1 MAGFPVLYTIAALLI
16 AVRPCYFFQSHNR
29 IVNCYE
35 EVCHKH
41 SGHCSQLKRICN
53 NCEDNTHGSHC
64 ELCLDG
70 FYGNATIDKYG
81 CKRCPCPL
89 THSNGLCKN
98 DNKTNSIECLKC
110 KQGYHGK
117 LCTDCDK
124 GYYKSESDG
133 LCQPCFCNG
142 YGNESIVQKCHPIG
156 GRCFFCSNKRAGKHC
171 ESCIDGYYLKVIN
184 RTEQCV
190 ACNCSGNSSPGTWPM
205 CDLRHGICLQ
215 CPFNTTGRNCENCA
229 KGYEGDALKAKNC
242 TKIQHPDFG
251 SRPSTSRYII
261 VALVTVLSIIIVV
274 FVAVTLV
281 VWFRRKRS
289 RDPLGFV
296 TINMSHT
303 DEEDYNIAWIDPV
316 TGDPIRHNA
325 VDIQMPL
332 ANGNMELHGPSDDYD
347 DDDDLGDIH
356 EPESRDTDRML

>member
-1 MAGFPVLYTIAALLI
+1 MVILTRCR
-16 AVRPCYFFQSHNR
+16 AVMFMPEYSDKLAIIGNLVF
-29 IVNCYE
+29 ILDCYE
-35 EVCHKH
+35 EVCHQH
-41 SGHCSQLKRICN
+41 SDHCSQLKRICN
-53 NCEDNTHGSHC
+53 NCEDNTYGSHC

-70 FYGNATIDKYG
+70 FYGNATIDKHG

-98 DNKTNSIECLKC
+98 DNKTNSIKCLKC
-110 KQGYHGK
+110 KQGYHGR

-142 YGNESIVQKCHPIG
+142 HGNESIVQKCHPKG

-184 RTEQCV
+184 RTEQCI

-215 CPFNTTGRNCENCA
+215 CTFNTTGRKCEKCA

-251 SRPSTSRYII
+251 SMI
-261 VALVTVLSIIIVV
+261 VAPFCKLHHII
-274 FVAVTLV
+274 
-281 VWFRRKRS
+281 
-289 RDPLGFV
+289 
-296 TINMSHT
+296 
-303 DEEDYNIAWIDPV
+303 
-316 TGDPIRHNA
+316 
-325 VDIQMPL
+325 
-332 ANGNMELHGPSDDYD
+332 
-347 DDDDLGDIH
+347 
-356 EPESRDTDRML
+356 